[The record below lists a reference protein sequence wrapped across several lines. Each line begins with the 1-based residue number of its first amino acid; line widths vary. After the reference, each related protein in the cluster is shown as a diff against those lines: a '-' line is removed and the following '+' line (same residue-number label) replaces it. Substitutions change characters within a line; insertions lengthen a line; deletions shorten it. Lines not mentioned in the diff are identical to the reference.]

1 MRLLVSVRSAA
12 EAVLAARHGVDIV
25 DAKEPDAGPLGAVS
39 RSALRDIHLALPP
52 DVPLGVALGDANA
65 PDQIGRLLDRVA
77 PPVRVSGTFLKVGF
91 AGACRVEEVAAVL
104 RRVVERAR
112 ELGPSVA
119 VIAAS
124 YADYD
129 QARSLSPEQ
138 VLDPAIEAG
147 AAGALIDTWSKD
159 GRGLLRHMSVDA
171 LGDWATRARRA
182 GCSRQSPA
190 VSRPTT
196 SRFCGTSLR
205 TWSASEEPRAGE
217 AAPARSTP
225 SGSSTSGRPSTGWP
239 VRPSRRPPL
248 ANCQSRA
255 LLSRRAPTNDA
266 IADRH
271 GSCLRTAG
279 MSRVAVPWVCSELV
293 PGRKS

>member
-1 MRLLVSVRSAA
+1 MLTYQRVSFSQGSRMRLLVSVRSAA
-12 EAVLAARHGVDIV
+12 EAALAASNGVDIV

-159 GRGLLRHMSVDA
+159 GRGLLQHMPVDA

-182 GCSRQSPA
+182 GLLTA
-190 VSRPTT
+190 VA
-196 SRFCGTSLR
+196 GSL
-205 TWSASEEPRAGE
+205 
-217 AAPARSTP
+217 
-225 SGSSTSGRPSTGWP
+225 
-239 VRPSRRPPL
+239 
-248 ANCQSRA
+248 
-255 LLSRRAPTNDA
+255 
-266 IADRH
+266 
-271 GSCLRTAG
+271 TAG
-279 MSRVAVPWVCSELV
+279 DLEVLRNVAPDVVGVRGAACR
-293 PGRKS
+293 GG